1 MIYGEIW
8 PGHHLLILMNFRQN
22 PFSRTQGQTSQAF
35 PQHTHTY
42 PYKGTFVCATH
53 CHITQ
58 LRSHTHVHT
67 LAKCMAVYQ
76 KVALTHTAGVRGR
89 YWEQQTYSV
98 SLCVFLLR
106 WIIYAALSPKVV
118 ILLHHSLIYTSNFC
132 SDLNRNAAYSC
143 FSSLFFYKPN
153 PFNLSCYFFQSSLH
167 KGTKNAI
174 TSQLFLLV
182 GKVIKRR
189 AHGNFLL
196 RRKAP
201 VISHGSLHK
210 FQKMYQIAL
219 RFAKIQKSVIKIRD
233 DDLTKHF

>member
-1 MIYGEIW
+1 MQLSLPRLWFYFITLSSTLQTSALIW
-8 PGHHLLILMNFRQN
+8 TEMLLI
-22 PFSRTQGQTSQAF
+22 PAF
-35 PQHTHTY
+35 P
-42 PYKGTFVCATH
+42 
-53 CHITQ
+53 
-58 LRSHTHVHT
+58 
-67 LAKCMAVYQ
+67 
-76 KVALTHTAGVRGR
+76 
-89 YWEQQTYSV
+89 
-98 SLCVFLLR
+98 LCSS
-106 WIIYAALSPKVV
+106 INQIHSISPA
-118 ILLHHSLIYTSNFC
+118 I
-132 SDLNRNAAYSC
+132 
-143 FSSLFFYKPN
+143 
-153 PFNLSCYFFQSSLH
+153 FFQSSLH

-189 AHGNFLL
+189 AHRNFLL